1 MTTPIPSVPPKSR
14 RRRASSCSMGVAAAA
29 AIAAQLQEYEENTR
43 RAMTPTNPASETKGS
58 TYMHDEFSQSQST
71 SFMHQFPT
79 FENEIEKVKKKFSN
93 RNQRGRRL
101 HSRARFNTGRRKIG
115 LGNSEVTVQ
124 CHAAEELCTFVPS
137 SVKSRALQYR
147 LSHEKIQVI
156 EAEICRS
163 FQLQVVWPE
172 P

>member
-1 MTTPIPSVPPKSR
+1 MTSTTASVQPKSR

-79 FENEIEKVKKKFSN
+79 FENEIEKVKKKVFQQEPE
-93 RNQRGRRL
+93 REE
-101 HSRARFNTGRRKIG
+101 AAFPG
-115 LGNSEVTVQ
+115 LV
-124 CHAAEELCTFVPS
+124 
-137 SVKSRALQYR
+137 
-147 LSHEKIQVI
+147 
-156 EAEICRS
+156 
-163 FQLQVVWPE
+163 
-172 P
+172 